1 MRKDVIW
8 AAVQWPGLEYVI
20 ALAGA
25 DGVRADSQLVMAEE
39 GPARVSYQLE
49 CDARWRFRALSI
61 SVTGPDDERA
71 LTLTAEPG
79 GRWTVNGEH
88 RADLESCTDIDINVS
103 PLTNTLPIRRLDWA
117 DGQAADLEVAYV
129 SVPELTVESV
139 HQRYT
144 MLAAGL
150 FRYESGSFR
159 TELPVDEDGFVLD
172 YPGIWT
178 RPV

>member
-25 DGVRADSQLVMAEE
+25 NGLRADSQLVMAEQ

-49 CDARWRFRALSI
+49 CGADWRFRALSM
-61 SVTGPDDERA
+61 SVTDPDGERA
-71 LTLTAEPG
+71 LTMTAEPG
-79 GRWTVNGEH
+79 GHWTVDGED
-88 RADLESCTDIDINVS
+88 RADLEPCTDIDINVS
-103 PLTNTLPIRRLDWA
+103 PLTNTLPIRRLDWS
-117 DGQAADLEVAYV
+117 DGQAVDLNVAYV

-139 HQRYT
+139 QQRYT

-159 TELPVDEDGFVLD
+159 ADLPVDEDGFVLD

>member
-1 MRKDVIW
+1 M
-8 AAVQWPGLEYVI
+8 
-20 ALAGA
+20 
-25 DGVRADSQLVMAEE
+25 
-39 GPARVSYQLE
+39 
-49 CDARWRFRALSI
+49 
-61 SVTGPDDERA
+61 
-71 LTLTAEPG
+71 
-79 GRWTVNGEH
+79 
-88 RADLESCTDIDINVS
+88 
-103 PLTNTLPIRRLDWA
+103 
-117 DGQAADLEVAYV
+117 

>member
-1 MRKDVIW
+1 VRKDVIW

-20 ALAGA
+20 AVSGA

-49 CDARWRFRALSI
+49 CDTGWRFRALSV
-61 SVTGPDDERA
+61 S
-71 LTLTAEPG
+71 
-79 GRWTVNGEH
+79 VNGEH

-117 DGQAADLEVAYV
+117 DGQAADLDVAYV

-144 MLAAGL
+144 MLATGV

-178 RPV
+178 RRV